1 MASSYHIDARSYLS
15 AHGVVDKLKQAMADI
30 VRDHPVD
37 PVAALGHAMIA
48 MGSTPIDEK
57 GAGSA
62 PNSADSPVKPSTPKR
77 PPPKMID
84 IFGSP
89 VADPTTVALQP
100 IDAITALFRAT

>member
-48 MGSTPIDEK
+48 MGSTRNDEIY
-57 GAGSA
+57 
-62 PNSADSPVKPSTPKR
+62 R
-77 PPPKMID
+77 RRY
-84 IFGSP
+84 F
-89 VADPTTVALQP
+89 ALWGDVFHFCP
-100 IDAITALFRAT
+100 RVL